1 MKGND
6 HMKNIK
12 KIFSMLTI
20 TVMIFAF
27 NCMTAFAAEGPYTI
41 TLTNESSNVSI
52 SGKTYTAY
60 MVFNLSYN
68 TDKTAYTYLPGD
80 DCLSQDYSAVCT
92 AMGVADV
99 NALITKM
106 SSASAAEARKFAD
119 SIYDNYIKSGVVN
132 SAYKESVTASS
143 ETATITVDKAGY
155 YLVYGEGS
163 SNEKAVTSLVMLGST
178 DPKAEITVKLDA
190 PTITKEIYHN
200 EANSWGSV
208 GDNQIG
214 DKVNFRTISNV
225 PNYVSSYSNYKY
237 IIHDTMTS
245 GLTVDINSVHVYI
258 DANKTTELDKSSY
271 ITVNK
276 TDDQNFT
283 VTIDV
288 LQAIKDGKLSEG
300 ATLYTYYDA
309 TLNESALRAN
319 AAPDETNHNDNEAW
333 LEYSN
338 NPYDND
344 SSAETPKS
352 KVFDWTFTVNVSK
365 TNSDGTKQ
373 LSGAVFN
380 IKLGDNVLKFKET
393 GTKEYTLSTDGTGSE
408 DMITGD
414 DGIIKVIGLD
424 DSVDYMLVE
433 KTAPDGYNRAPD
445 TTFNLTSSYNVTNS
459 AKLET
464 LAAGVT
470 NGDQSSA
477 SGNTITVKNN
487 SGSALVGTG
496 GIGTTIFYVGG
507 GIIMVVAA
515 VLLITKKRMKNK

>member
-1 MKGND
+1 
-6 HMKNIK
+6 MKNIK

-27 NCMTAFAAEGPYTI
+27 NCMAAFAAEGPYTI
-41 TLTNESSNVSI
+41 TLTNSSSNVSI
-52 SGKTYTAY
+52 AGKTYTAY
-60 MVFNLSYN
+60 KVFNLSYN
-68 TDKTAYTYLPGD
+68 ADKTAYTYLPGD
-80 DCLSQDYSAVCT
+80 DCLSQDYAAVCAT
-92 AMGVADV
+92 MGVADV
-99 NALITKM
+99 NALITTM
-106 SSASAAEARKFAD
+106 SSANAADARKFAD
-119 SIYDNYIKSGVVN
+119 SIYDNYIKNGVADTVYKA
-132 SAYKESVTASS
+132 SATASG

-155 YLVYGEGS
+155 YLVYGEGA

-178 DPKAEITVKLDA
+178 DPNAEITVKLDA

-200 EANSWGSV
+200 ELNSWGSV

-225 PNYVSSYSNYKY
+225 PAYVSSYTNYKY
-237 IIHDTMTS
+237 IIHDTMTN
-245 GLTVDINSVHVYI
+245 GLTVDTDSVHVYT
-258 DANKTTELDKSSY
+258 DENKTTELDKTAY
-271 ITVNK
+271 ITVSK

-288 LQAIKDGKLSEG
+288 LKAIKDGKLAEG

-309 TLNESALRAN
+309 TLNESALKASTS
-319 AAPDETNHNDNEAW
+319 PDETNHNDNEAW

-338 NPYDND
+338 NPYDNT

-352 KVFDWTFTVNVSK
+352 KVYDWTFTVNVSK
-365 TNSDGTKQ
+365 TNGDGTKQ

-380 IKLGDNVLKFKET
+380 IKRGDNVLKFKET

-408 DMITGD
+408 DLTTGD

-424 DSVDYMLVE
+424 DSVDYVLVE
-433 KTAPDGYNRAPD
+433 KTAPDGYNKAPD
-445 TTFNLTSSYNVTNS
+445 TTFNLTSAYAENNG

-470 NGDQSSA
+470 SGDQSSA

-515 VLLITKKRMKNK
+515 VLLITKKRMKNKQ

>member
-1 MKGND
+1 
-6 HMKNIK
+6 MKNIK

-27 NCMTAFAAEGPYTI
+27 NCMAAFAAEGPYTI
-41 TLTNESSNVSI
+41 TLTNSSSNVSI
-52 SGKTYTAY
+52 AGKTYTAY
-60 MVFNLSYN
+60 KVFNLSYN
-68 TDKTAYTYLPGD
+68 ADKTAYTYLPGD
-80 DCLSQDYSAVCT
+80 DCLSQDYAAVCAT
-92 AMGVADV
+92 MGVADV
-99 NALITKM
+99 NALITTM
-106 SSASAAEARKFAD
+106 SSANAADARKFAD
-119 SIYDNYIKSGVVN
+119 SIYDNYIKNGVADTVYKA
-132 SAYKESVTASS
+132 SATASG

-155 YLVYGEGS
+155 YLVYGEGA

-178 DPKAEITVKLDA
+178 DPNAEITVKLDA

-200 EANSWGSV
+200 ELNSWGSV

-225 PNYVSSYSNYKY
+225 PAYVSSYTDYKY

-245 GLTVDINSVHVYI
+245 GLTVDTDSVHVYT
-258 DANKTTELDKSSY
+258 DENKTTELDKTAY
-271 ITVNK
+271 ITVSK

-288 LQAIKDGKLSEG
+288 LKAIKDGKLAEG

-309 TLNESALRAN
+309 TLNESALKASTS
-319 AAPDETNHNDNEAW
+319 PDETNHNDNEAW

-338 NPYDND
+338 NPYDNT

-352 KVFDWTFTVNVSK
+352 KVYDWTFTVNVSK
-365 TNSDGTKQ
+365 TNGDGTKQ

-380 IKLGDNVLKFKET
+380 IKRGDNVLKFKET

-408 DMITGD
+408 DLTTGD

-424 DSVDYMLVE
+424 DSVDYVLVE
-433 KTAPDGYNRAPD
+433 KTAPDGYNKAPD
-445 TTFNLTSSYNVTNS
+445 TTFNLTSAYAENNG

-470 NGDQSSA
+470 SGDQSSA

-515 VLLITKKRMKNK
+515 VLLITKKRMKNKQ

>member
-1 MKGND
+1 
-6 HMKNIK
+6 MKNIK

-27 NCMTAFAAEGPYTI
+27 NCMAAFAAEGPYTI

-52 SGKTYTAY
+52 AGKTYTAY
-60 MVFNLSYN
+60 KVFNLSYN
-68 TDKTAYTYLPGD
+68 ADKTAYTYLPGD
-80 DCLSQDYSAVCT
+80 DCLSQDYAAVCT
-92 AMGVADV
+92 TMGVADV

-106 SSASAAEARKFAD
+106 SSASAADARKFAD
-119 SIYDNYIKSGVVN
+119 SIYDNYVKNGVADTV
-132 SAYKESVTASS
+132 YKASETASG
-143 ETATITVDKAGY
+143 ETATITVEKAGY

-178 DPKAEITVKLDA
+178 DPEAEITVKLDA

-200 EANSWGSV
+200 ELDSWGSV

-225 PNYVSSYSNYKY
+225 PTYVSSYTNYKY

-245 GLTVDINSVHVYI
+245 GLTVDTDSVHVYT
-258 DANKTTELDKSSY
+258 DEGKTTELNKTSY
-271 ITVNK
+271 ITVNN

-288 LQAIKDGKLSEG
+288 LKAIKDGNLTEG

-309 TLNESALRAN
+309 TLNESALKAD
-319 AAPDETNHNDNEAW
+319 AAPDETNHNDNEAY

-338 NPYDND
+338 NPYDNT

-352 KVFDWTFTVNVSK
+352 KVYDWTFTVNVSK
-365 TNSDGTKQ
+365 TNGDGTQQ

-380 IKLGDNVLKFKET
+380 IKLGDSVLKFKVKE

-408 DMITGD
+408 DLTTGES
-414 DGIIKVIGLD
+414 GTIKVIGLD
-424 DSVDYMLVE
+424 DSVDYVLVE
-433 KTAPDGYNRAPD
+433 KTAPDGYNKAPD
-445 TTFNLTSSYNVTNS
+445 TTFNLTAGYAENNGANLTS
-459 AKLET
+459 
-464 LAAGVT
+464 LAAGVKS
-470 NGDQSSA
+470 GDQSEA

-515 VLLITKKRMKNK
+515 VLLITKKRMKNKQ

>member
-1 MKGND
+1 
-6 HMKNIK
+6 MKNIK

-27 NCMTAFAAEGPYTI
+27 NCMAAFAAEGPYTI
-41 TLTNESSNVSI
+41 TLTNSSSNVSI
-52 SGKTYTAY
+52 AGKTYTAY
-60 MVFNLSYN
+60 KVFNLSYN
-68 TDKTAYTYLPGD
+68 ADKTAYTYLPGD
-80 DCLSQDYSAVCT
+80 DCLSQDYAAVCAT
-92 AMGVADV
+92 MGVADV
-99 NALITKM
+99 NALITTM
-106 SSASAAEARKFAD
+106 SSANAADARKFAD
-119 SIYDNYIKSGVVN
+119 SIYDNYIKNGVADTVYKA
-132 SAYKESVTASS
+132 SATASG

-155 YLVYGEGS
+155 YLVYGEGA

-178 DPKAEITVKLDA
+178 DPNAEITVKLDA

-200 EANSWGSV
+200 ELNSWGSV

-225 PNYVSSYSNYKY
+225 PAYVSSYTDYKY

-245 GLTVDINSVHVYI
+245 GLTVDTDSVHVYT
-258 DANKTTELDKSSY
+258 DENKTTELDKTAY
-271 ITVNK
+271 ITVSK

-288 LQAIKDGKLSEG
+288 LKAIKDGKLAEG

-309 TLNESALRAN
+309 TLNESALKASTS
-319 AAPDETNHNDNEAW
+319 PDEANHNDNEAW

-338 NPYDND
+338 NPYDNT

-352 KVFDWTFTVNVSK
+352 KVYDWTFTVNVSK
-365 TNSDGTKQ
+365 TNGDGTKQ

-380 IKLGDNVLKFKET
+380 IKRGDNVLKFKET

-408 DMITGD
+408 DLTTGD

-424 DSVDYMLVE
+424 DSVDYVLVE
-433 KTAPDGYNRAPD
+433 KTAPDGYNKAPD
-445 TTFNLTSSYNVTNS
+445 TTFNLTSAYAENNG

-470 NGDQSSA
+470 SGDQSSA

-515 VLLITKKRMKNK
+515 VLLITKKRMKNKQ